1 MIKSLR
7 FLFASLL
14 MLVCG
19 NAMAEDIIWQEDF
32 SSYKADDVPA
42 GGDYQYVCVDGGSA
56 TKIYAEQLAGGTAP
70 ELLVG
75 KTKSGKTG
83 SFTATI
89 PMNGKSGSMF
99 LSFKANYDRLTIAV
113 EGATLG
119 DKQASGTTYTYPI
132 EVAAGTST
140 ITISFTNNN
149 SSNVRLDDI
158 KLYQGTAKKPAG
170 LSWGKASTTVT
181 FGGDYALIP
190 TLQNSNNLAVTCT
203 SSNDSVCTVTS
214 AGVITVEG
222 PGEATIT
229 ASFDG
234 NDEYEAQSVSIVITV
249 KPAETPVDP
258 NAKGGENNP
267 YLLTDDE
274 FFTFVQP
281 LDTANNPK
289 SAKIYVK
296 GYITNIEQ
304 VDTAYGNAN
313 FKIAAIQGDYDA
325 NIKLYAFRCKYL
337 ENTKFKDV
345 NKIKVD
351 DEVVLY
357 GQIQYYGTGESRQ
370 PQFVSGY
377 IYSLNGK
384 ITEPK
389 YTITITN
396 TEHGSLTLDKYEA
409 AAGEKVSVTGMST
422 DEGWEMNEPTIT
434 AENGTEVEIGGSD
447 EEGHYLIMPAS
458 NVTIALNITQLF
470 TITTVFDSTQG
481 DVRGISFDSE
491 KNPIYKGAGKNVK
504 FTVTPKDGFEVNS
517 VTAADSDSNPITV
530 NIAQD
535 KSYYEFE
542 MPAKNVTITATFSPA
557 SGISTVSVANAEN
570 AVRYN
575 LAGQKVDAGYK
586 GLHIINGKKVVMK

>member
-7 FLFASLL
+7 FLFVAL
-14 MLVCG
+14 M
-19 NAMAEDIIWQEDF
+19 AMIFVPSFAQELTLDF
-32 SSYKADDVPA
+32 TDSENNPWGLPTDYTKTA
-42 GGDYQYVCVDGGSA
+42 GQ
-56 TKIYAEQLAGGTAP
+56 
-70 ELLVG
+70 
-75 KTKSGKTG
+75 
-83 SFTATI
+83 
-89 PMNGKSGSMF
+89 
-99 LSFKANYDRLTIAV
+99 
-113 EGATLG
+113 
-119 DKQASGTTYTYPI
+119 YTYND
-132 EVAAGTST
+132 
-140 ITISFTNNN
+140 ITISFGASNNGHKIHKDGYLIFGKKDATMSLPAFSFDVDRIDIVGRDGASGATLQNIYVGDVAVSTETQGSTTTNMYNIADDYKAAGNVYTLKIN
-149 SSNVRLDDI
+149 SAHNTQITKILI
-158 KLYQGTAKKPAG
+158 WKKGSASKKSPG
-170 LSWGKASTTVT
+170 LSWGTNSRTVT
-181 FGGDYALIP
+181 INATDNVFP
-190 TLQNSNNLAVTCT
+190 TLTNENNL
-203 SSNDSVCTVTS
+203 SVDYESTNPDVATIAEDGIITLKS
-214 AGVITVEG
+214 AGKTVIY
-222 PGEATIT
+222 AKF
-229 ASFDG
+229 AG
-234 NDEYEAQSVSIVITV
+234 NDEYEAQEVFYTLTV
-249 KPAETPVDP
+249 KEAIDP
-258 NAKGGENNP
+258 NAKGQQNNP

-274 FFTFVQP
+274 FFAFVQP
-281 LDTANNPK
+281 LDTVTNPK

-325 NIKLYAFRCKYL
+325 NIKLYAFRCYYL
-337 ENTKFKDV
+337 ENAKFKDV

-422 DEGWEMNEPTIT
+422 DDGWEMNEPTIT

-481 DVRGISFDSE
+481 DVTGISFDSE

-517 VTAADSDSNPITV
+517 VTAADSDSNPIPV

-586 GLHIINGKKVVMK
+586 GLHIINGKRS